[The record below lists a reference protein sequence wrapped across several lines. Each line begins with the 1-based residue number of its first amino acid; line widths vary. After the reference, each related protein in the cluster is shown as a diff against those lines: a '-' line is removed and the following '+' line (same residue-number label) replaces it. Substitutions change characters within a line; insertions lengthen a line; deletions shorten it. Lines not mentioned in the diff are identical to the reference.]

1 MPVSLSLYP
10 KPIFHKDMKK
20 QRPEKPEEK
29 QKKVSYYRKPEEMTM
44 EQWQIA
50 LRKQFAEKSVFCIEP
65 FDKSRRQ
72 TGDYLV
78 SNPQSKQIYKV
89 AFRGI
94 DSEWNY
100 CSCPDFKTSQLGT
113 CKHIEAVR
121 LLLEKSEAGQ
131 RWLQAEHI
139 PPYTSVYLSYK
150 EERRV
155 KIRIGSNNSEAF
167 VRLAGDYFS
176 ADGVLKPQA
185 FNRFEHFLQQAAA
198 IDDTFKCYDDALAFV
213 IAYRQNLQRQA
224 LIDTKYAD
232 GHPDGL
238 LKAKLFPYQEQGILF
253 AAKAGRC
260 LIADEMGLG
269 KTIQAIGTAELL
281 RKECGISSVLII
293 CPTSLKYQWE
303 SEIRKFTD
311 STVRVIEGHHLKR
324 REQYD
329 GPEFYK
335 IVSYNS
341 AANDLKVFHRLQSDL
356 VILDEAQRIKNW
368 KTQIANAVKRIESD
382 FLTVLTG
389 TPLENK
395 LEELYSIVQ
404 YIDPYCL
411 GPYYKFLYDYQI
423 SDPETGKVIG
433 FRNLNHIGELLSGS
447 LIRRR
452 KKEVLQQLP
461 ARMDKILSV
470 PVTKEQLE
478 MHDEFQFTVTLL
490 VHKWRHQGFLSEKD
504 RKRLLLTLSQMR
516 MVADSTYILDQTTR
530 FDTKVDELMN
540 IIHEMIENGDEKAVV
555 FSQWERMTRLV
566 AQELDKAGIPYRS
579 LHGSIPSEKRKD
591 LITDFNENPA
601 IRVFLSTDAGSTGL
615 NLQSASLI
623 VNLDIPWNPAVLEQ
637 RIARIHRMGQLNNVS
652 VVNFVSTGTIE
663 EQMLS
668 KLKFKSSM
676 SEGVLD
682 AGIDSI
688 FLDTSKFNKLMETV
702 ENLTEEPANEAPS
715 IQQSEI
721 EKAVLPT
728 PEAGL
733 LSADLTETDP
743 SESPLP
749 NSIPD
754 SSDPEPD
761 ALIRSGMDF
770 FSGLAR
776 ALSSPE
782 ATEKLVSSLLEEDK
796 TTGETHLKIP
806 VKDKESIMQVFNLF
820 GKLMGG
826 KL

>member
-1 MPVSLSLYP
+1 MKRQ
-10 KPIFHKDMKK
+10 KPEA
-20 QRPEKPEEK
+20 QEEK
-29 QKKVSYYRKPEEMTM
+29 QKKVSYYRKPENMTM

-65 FDKSRRQ
+65 FDKSQRHS
-72 TGDYLV
+72 GDYRV
-78 SNPQSKQIYKV
+78 SNPQSKHIYKV

-121 LLLEKSEAGQ
+121 LLLEKSEAGL
-131 RWLQAEHI
+131 RWLQTEHI
-139 PPYTSVYLSYK
+139 PSYTSVYLSYK
-150 EERRV
+150 GERCV
-155 KIRIGSNNSEAF
+155 KIRIGSNNRETFGRFAEE
-167 VRLAGDYFS
+167 YFS
-176 ADGVLKPQA
+176 AEGVLKPEA
-185 FNRFEHFLQQAAA
+185 FKRFEHFLQQATA

-213 IAYRQNLQRQA
+213 IACRQNQQRQA
-224 LIDTKYAD
+224 LIDMKYAD

-281 RKECGISSVLII
+281 RKECGVSSVLII

-324 REQYD
+324 RAQYD
-329 GPEFYK
+329 GLEFYK

-341 AANDLKVFHRLQSDL
+341 AANDLKACSHLQSDL

-382 FLTVLTG
+382 YLTVLTG

-423 SDPETGKVIG
+423 NDPETGKVIG
-433 FRNLNHIGELLSGS
+433 FQNLNHIGELLSGS

-452 KKEVLQQLP
+452 KKEVLLQLP
-461 ARMDKILSV
+461 ARMDKVLSV
-470 PVTKEQLE
+470 PVTKEQMA
-478 MHDEFQFTVTLL
+478 MHEDFQFTVTML

-516 MVADSTYILDQTTR
+516 MVADSTFILDQTTR

-591 LITDFNENPA
+591 LITDFNEDPS

-637 RIARIHRMGQLNNVS
+637 RIARIHRMGQQNNVS
-652 VVNFVSTGTIE
+652 VINFVSTGTIE

-688 FLDTSKFNKLMETV
+688 FLEASKFNKLMETV
-702 ENLTEEPANEAPS
+702 ENLTEAPETEAPS
-715 IQQSEI
+715 IQQDELEQI
-721 EKAVLPT
+721 VPPT
-728 PEAGL
+728 PTAESQPFDPQDIDPTEANSSDS
-733 LSADLTETDP
+733 SA
-743 SESPLP
+743 SESP
-749 NSIPD
+749 SD
-754 SSDPEPD
+754 SSEPQPD
-761 ALIRSGMDF
+761 ALIRTGMDF

-776 ALSSPE
+776 TLSSPE
-782 ATEKLVSSLLEEDK
+782 ATEKLVSSLIEEDQ

-806 VKDKESIMQVFNLF
+806 VKDKESVMQVFNLF
-820 GKLMGG
+820 GKLLGG
-826 KL
+826 MAR

>member
-1 MPVSLSLYP
+1 
-10 KPIFHKDMKK
+10 MKK
-20 QRPEKPEEK
+20 QKPEAQEEK
-29 QKKVSYYRKPEEMTM
+29 QKKVSYYRKPENLTM

-65 FDKSRRQ
+65 FDKSQRHS
-72 TGDYLV
+72 GDYLV
-78 SNPQSKQIYKV
+78 SNPQSKHVYKV

-121 LLLEKSEAGQ
+121 LLLEKSEAGL
-131 RWLQAEHI
+131 RWLKTEHI

-150 EERRV
+150 GERCV
-155 KIRIGSNNSEAF
+155 KIRIGSNNRETF
-167 VRLAGDYFS
+167 GRLAEEYFS
-176 ADGVLKPQA
+176 AEGVLKPEA

-213 IAYRQNLQRQA
+213 IACRQNQQRQA
-224 LIDTKYAD
+224 LIDMKYAD

-303 SEIRKFTD
+303 SEIHKFTD

-324 REQYD
+324 RAQYD

-341 AANDLKVFHRLQSDL
+341 AANDLKACSHLQSDL

-382 FLTVLTG
+382 YLTVLTG

-423 SDPETGKVIG
+423 NDPETGKVIG
-433 FRNLNHIGELLSGS
+433 FQNLNHIGELLSGS

-452 KKEVLQQLP
+452 KKEVLLQLP
-461 ARMDKILSV
+461 ARMDKVLSV
-470 PVTKEQLE
+470 PVTKEQMA
-478 MHDEFQFTVTLL
+478 MHEDFQFTVTML

-516 MVADSTYILDQTTR
+516 MVADSTFILDQTTR

-591 LITDFNENPA
+591 LITDFNEDPS

-637 RIARIHRMGQLNNVS
+637 RIARIHRMGQQNNVS
-652 VVNFVSTGTIE
+652 VINFVSTGTIE

-688 FLDTSKFNKLMETV
+688 FLEASKFNKLMETV
-702 ENLTEEPANEAPS
+702 ENLTEVPETEAPS
-715 IQQSEI
+715 IQQDELEQI
-721 EKAVLPT
+721 VPPT
-728 PEAGL
+728 PTAESQPFDPQDIDPTEAN
-733 LSADLTETDP
+733 SSDSPA
-743 SESPLP
+743 SESP
-749 NSIPD
+749 SD
-754 SSDPEPD
+754 SSEPQPD
-761 ALIRSGMDF
+761 ALIRTGMDF

-776 ALSSPE
+776 TLSSPE
-782 ATEKLVSSLLEEDK
+782 ATEKLVSSLIEEDQ

-806 VKDKESIMQVFNLF
+806 VKDKESVMQVFNLF
-820 GKLMGG
+820 GKLLGG
-826 KL
+826 MAR

>member
-1 MPVSLSLYP
+1 
-10 KPIFHKDMKK
+10 MKK
-20 QRPEKPEEK
+20 QRLEKPEEK

-65 FDKSRRQ
+65 FDKSRRK

-121 LLLEKSEAGQ
+121 LLLEKSESGQ
-131 RWLQAEHI
+131 RWLQVEHI

-185 FNRFEHFLQQAAA
+185 FNRFEYFLQQAAA

-213 IAYRQNLQRQA
+213 IAYRQNLQRQV

-721 EKAVLPT
+721 EKAVLPA

-733 LSADLTETDP
+733 QSADLTETDP
-743 SESPLP
+743 SESLLP

-761 ALIRSGMDF
+761 VLIRSGMDF